1 MAQSRKI
8 TDLNRSTPRDEFA
21 FIAATGVSNFQVL
34 FKDIADYSSINRATG
49 SFTDTL
55 TVSGV
60 PVLTGIEYI
69 DSDISTINNEIT
81 EINNQIS
88 QITGST
94 TVVSG
99 ESFSSFAFFSNII
112 NNSGPATKTY
122 FSTPPREPGF
132 LLEAGSVTPST
143 DVLLSGV
150 TVDSAQNLK
159 VYLRWDGPSDD
170 YIGSGSIEGTKI
182 PNDQIIEL
190 GLYTRRFE
198 GYLDNLSFT
207 GQSFISGEANGNS
220 AIISL
225 NELGAGPTPLS
236 LSIDNIS
243 TATPKA
249 GTNLGATHLKGGDQ
263 INVYAVFDNDDI
275 ETIEVYDSGI
285 SDGVS
290 GQSYSLTNTGDGN
303 YTATIPVT
311 VTSGR
316 SNTQSIAIIAKNSFG
331 TFGDQA
337 ISSNSMD
344 LDQVYPAI
352 NASAPTSYNGR
363 ADGLREGES
372 TTFVNTTSN
381 WSDLT
386 DTIDYSVLNAN
397 ISIANDATFENP
409 KVVDYIGG
417 VYNNQN
423 NVEISVARNA
433 NGATDS
439 ESLTVKIANG
449 PLISSANIITP
460 AISAASPHV
469 IGTTEIKNGDTVNVE
484 VEVDTQ
490 GESAN
495 SIRLSVLNSGISNG
509 SQTSMSS
516 YSSVLV
522 SGDVYKYTIPVIVTG
537 SSSRNGAQSV
547 TVQAS
552 NQYGTYSDTLTSS
565 NTATVNN
572 TAPSITITSIDY
584 PAAQSA
590 IKNSESATINNAISN
605 YDTVLFETLLGQLNI
620 SNPTVWSAS
629 KVVDYNSG
637 GYNISNNNLKIIA
650 TKTSNGM
657 STIERDIVKI
667 ANTPLS
673 LSINNLASPLS
684 SSPSGLS
691 DNFNLVSDQQ
701 FLSAPTLSLDSSQ
714 TSPSSLTTTSS
725 GTGTTSNSYRI
736 TASDSDTKGTF
747 LWGVSATNLAGLS
760 TTNISTN
767 PNYILAGFSSR
778 TINASPTSLGAGL
791 ANIGTT
797 ISNTSD
803 VTFENLSEGGTAPNG
818 GTIYTYES
826 YPDGTQLDNSYD
838 VDNKFTV
845 CNSSGLTNTD
855 GDHVFNLDKL
865 NRAANTSTSNPAQFV
880 IKED

>member
-8 TDLNRSTPRDEFA
+8 TDLNRSTPRDDFA
-21 FIAATGVSNFQVL
+21 FIAATGISNYQVS
-34 FKDIADYSSINRATG
+34 FKDIADYSSINRPTG
-49 SFTDTL
+49 SFTEAL

-69 DSDISTINNEIT
+69 DSDINNINTEIN

-88 QITGST
+88 QITGSS
-94 TVVSG
+94 TVISG
-99 ESFSSFAFFSNII
+99 SSFSSFAFFSNIE
-112 NNSGPATKTY
+112 NNSGPAIKTY
-122 FSTPPREPGF
+122 FPTPPREPGF
-132 LLEAGSVTPST
+132 LLEAGSETPSA

-198 GYLDNLSFT
+198 GYLDNVSFT

-263 INVYAVFDNDDI
+263 INIYAVFDNDDI

-290 GQSYSLTNTGDGN
+290 GQSYSLINTGDGN
-303 YTATIPVT
+303 YTATIPVAIT
-311 VTSGR
+311 NGR
-316 SNTQSIAIIAKNSFG
+316 SNAQSIAIIAKNSFG

-337 ISSNSMD
+337 ISSNSID
-344 LDQVYPAI
+344 LDQIYPSI

-363 ADGLREGES
+363 TDGLREGES
-372 TTFVNTTSN
+372 TTFANTISN

-386 DTIDYSVLNAN
+386 DTIDYSALNAN

-409 KVVDYIGG
+409 KTVNYVGG

-423 NVEISVARNA
+423 NVQISVSRNA

-449 PLISSANIITP
+449 PVINSSVIITP
-460 AISAASPHV
+460 AISSASPHAV
-469 IGTTEIKNGDTVNVE
+469 GTTEIKDGDTVNIE
-484 VEVDTQ
+484 VEIDTQ

-495 SIRLSVLNSGISNG
+495 SIRLSVENSGISNG
-509 SQTSMSS
+509 SQTSMNA

-522 SGDVYKYTIPVIVTG
+522 SGDIYKYTIPVIVTG

-547 TVQAS
+547 TVQSS
-552 NQYGTYSDTLTSS
+552 NQYGTYSNVLTSS
-565 NTATVNN
+565 NTAIVNN
-572 TAPSITITSIDY
+572 VAPSITITSIDY
-584 PAAQSA
+584 PTSQSA
-590 IKNSESATINNAISN
+590 IKSSESATVNNTISN
-605 YDTVLFETLLGQLNI
+605 YDTVLFETLLGQLSI
-620 SNPTVWSAS
+620 SNPTAWSGS

-637 GYNISNNNLKIIA
+637 GYNISNNNLKITA
-650 TKTSNGM
+650 TKSSNGM
-657 STIERDIVKI
+657 TTIKQDIVKI

-673 LSINNLASPLS
+673 LSINSLASPLS

-691 DNFNLVSDQQ
+691 DNFNLASDQE
-701 FLSAPTLSLDSSQ
+701 FLSAPTLLVDSSQ
-714 TSPSSLTTTSS
+714 TSPSSLSITSS
-725 GTGTTSNSYRI
+725 GTSTTSNSYRI
-736 TASDSDTKGTF
+736 TVTDSDTKGTF
-747 LWGVSATNLAGLS
+747 LWSVSATNLAGLS
-760 TTNISTN
+760 TTTISTN
-767 PNYILAGFSSR
+767 PNYTLAGFSSR
-778 TINASPTSLGAGL
+778 TVAASPTDLGAGL
-791 ANIGTT
+791 ASVGTT

-803 VTFENLSEGGTAPNG
+803 VSFENLSEGGTAPNG
-818 GTIYTYES
+818 GTIYTYQS
-826 YPDGTQLDNSYD
+826 YPNGTQLDNSYD
-838 VDNKFTV
+838 VDNKFTI
-845 CNSSGLTNTD
+845 CDSNGSTNTN
-855 GDHVFNLDKL
+855 GDYIFNLDKL

>member
-8 TDLNRSTPRDEFA
+8 TDLNRAEPRDEFA
-21 FIAATGVSNFQVL
+21 FIVATGVSNFQISL
-34 FKDIADYSSINRATG
+34 KDIADYSATNRPSG
-49 SFTDTL
+49 SFTESL
-55 TVSGV
+55 TISGA
-60 PVLTGIEYI
+60 PVLTGVDYI
-69 DSDISTINNEIT
+69 DSDITDINNEIA
-81 EINNQIS
+81 EINNQIN
-88 QITGST
+88 QITSGT

-99 ESFSSFAFFSNII
+99 VSASSFAFFSDIE
-112 NNSGPATKTY
+112 NNLGPATKTY
-122 FSTPPREPGF
+122 YD
-132 LLEAGSVTPST
+132 TPSANT
-143 DVLLSGV
+143 FLSGV
-150 TVDSAQNLK
+150 TVDTASNLK
-159 VYLRWDGPSDD
+159 VYLRWDGPGND
-170 YIGSGSIEGTKI
+170 YMGTGFIDGVQI
-182 PNDQIIEL
+182 PTSQVTEL
-190 GLYTRRFE
+190 GSYTRRFE
-198 GYLDNLSFT
+198 GYIDNLSFT
-207 GQSFISGEANGNS
+207 GQQFISGEANGS
-220 AIISL
+220 STLITL

-236 LSIDNIS
+236 LSIDNINN
-243 TATPKA
+243 ATPKA
-249 GTNLGATHLKGGDQ
+249 GHNLGATHLKGGDQ
-263 INVYAVFDNDDI
+263 INVYAVFDNNDI
-275 ETIEVYDSGI
+275 DTIEVYNSGI
-285 SDGVS
+285 SDGIS
-290 GQSYSLTNTGDGN
+290 AQSYSLTNTGDGN

-311 VTSGR
+311 VTNSR
-316 SNTQSIAIIAKNSFG
+316 SNAQSIAIIAKNSFG
-331 TFGDQA
+331 TFGDQT
-337 ISSNSMD
+337 ISSNSID
-344 LDQVYPAI
+344 LDQVYPVI

-363 ADGLREGES
+363 TDGLREGES
-372 TTFVNTTSN
+372 TTFSNTISN

-386 DTIDYSVLNAN
+386 DTIDYSTLNGN

-409 KVVDYIGG
+409 KTVNYVGG

-423 NVEISVARNA
+423 NVEISAARNA

-449 PLISSANIITP
+449 PVISSATIITP

-469 IGTTEIKNGDTVNVE
+469 IGTTEIKDGDTVNVE

-495 SIRLSVLNSGISNG
+495 SIRLSVLNAGISNG

-547 TVQAS
+547 TIQAS

-584 PAAQSA
+584 PTGQSA
-590 IKNSESATINNAISN
+590 IKNSESATINNTISN

-620 SNPTVWSAS
+620 SNPTAWSAS

-637 GYNISNNNLKIIA
+637 GYNISNNNLKITA

-657 STIERDIVKI
+657 STIKRDIVKI

-714 TSPSSLTTTSS
+714 TSPSSLTVTSS

-736 TASDSDTKGTF
+736 TVSDSDTKGTF

-760 TTNISTN
+760 TTTISTN

-791 ANIGTT
+791 ANVGTT

-818 GTIYTYES
+818 GTIYTYQS

-845 CNSSGLTNTD
+845 CDSSGLTDAD